1 VVILW
6 SALFL
11 ARIIATL
18 RDPGLA
24 LDSDDAL
31 RMVQVRDL
39 LAGQSWFDL
48 TQYRMTPP
56 HSVAMH
62 WSRLIDAPLAGMILL
77 FRPFSGQ
84 PLAEALAV
92 TIWPTLLLLPTWL
105 ALGRIARCLADREAA
120 VIALLLAI
128 GCIYLFGFFR
138 PGEID
143 HHNAHLALVAV
154 GLALL
159 LKFEQSCRA
168 AAACAVL
175 NAISLCIGVESLP
188 YVLATGLVVSA
199 LWIVRGPAVSRSVR
213 AFGFA
218 FAAASFLL
226 LFAVVA
232 DRERYSGACDTF
244 SGIYAL
250 LAVSGGFGLA
260 VATYVQLL
268 SRTVAARAWSIPVLA
283 AGLSTLV
290 FALAPQCV
298 RGPYPMLT
306 PELYR
311 IWLLRVE
318 EAQSPLATA
327 SDEIGF
333 FFSTYVY
340 AVFGFAMSIAAV
352 FLVQRRN
359 RVAAFTVVIFAAMAL
374 AVATLE
380 ARAIP
385 FAFLAG
391 IPGIAATIRRV
402 AQRWIHP
409 GVLRT
414 AATAAAVFIF
424 CEFGFL
430 LFGNYVL
437 EGTKHVEARVALRDA
452 ALDCMGEKT
461 TAQLAM
467 LPKGRVAVLIAA
479 APAVLLYTGDS
490 VMAASYHRDA
500 WAILDLYRL
509 FTETPREGAAIV
521 RKYGIEYVATC
532 SADEDY
538 DYYIHEGGSGGL
550 LSQLDKRHLP
560 AWLSP
565 LPPSGPKQEVRVYK
579 VLRDR
584 LPV

>member
-1 VVILW
+1 
-6 SALFL
+6 
-11 ARIIATL
+11 
-18 RDPGLA
+18 
-24 LDSDDAL
+24 
-31 RMVQVRDL
+31 
-39 LAGQSWFDL
+39 
-48 TQYRMTPP
+48 
-56 HSVAMH
+56 
-62 WSRLIDAPLAGMILL
+62 
-77 FRPFSGQ
+77 
-84 PLAEALAV
+84 
-92 TIWPTLLLLPTWL
+92 
-105 ALGRIARCLADREAA
+105 
-120 VIALLLAI
+120 
-128 GCIYLFGFFR
+128 
-138 PGEID
+138 
-143 HHNAHLALVAV
+143 
-154 GLALL
+154 
-159 LKFEQSCRA
+159 
-168 AAACAVL
+168 
-175 NAISLCIGVESLP
+175 
-188 YVLATGLVVSA
+188 
-199 LWIVRGPAVSRSVR
+199 VR

-218 FAAASFLL
+218 FAAASLLL

-260 VATYVQLL
+260 VATYVPLL
-268 SRTVAARAWSIPVLA
+268 SRTLAARAWSIAVLA
-283 AGLSTLV
+283 AGLSMLV

-311 IWLLRVE
+311 IWLSRVE

-327 SDEIGF
+327 SDEAGF

-340 AVFGFAMSIAAV
+340 AVFGFAMCIGAV
-352 FLVQRRN
+352 FLVKRRS
-359 RVAAFTVVIFAAMAL
+359 RIAAFIVAVFAAVAL

-385 FAFLAG
+385 FVFLASV
-391 IPGIAATIRRV
+391 PGIAVAILRL

-409 GVLRT
+409 GVVRT
-414 AATAAAVFIF
+414 AAVTAALFVFS
-424 CEFGFL
+424 EFGFL
-430 LFGNYVL
+430 MFGNYAL
-437 EGTKHVEARVALRDA
+437 EGSRQVEARVALRDA

-479 APAVLLYTGDS
+479 APAVLLYTSDS

-500 WAILDLYRL
+500 PAILDLYRL
-509 FTETPREGAAIV
+509 FTEPPSEGAAII
-521 RKYGIEYVATC
+521 RKYGIGYVATC

-538 DYYIHEGGSGGL
+538 AYYIHEGGPPGL
-550 LSQLDKRHLP
+550 LSLLDKRQLP

-565 LPPSGPKQEVRVYK
+565 LPPSGPEREVHVYK